1 VGTEESA
8 EVPNWRTVF
17 PERDRQI
24 YEAARFGG
32 LLEPGRQPAVMVID
46 VVESFASP
54 AKEDIFDA
62 IGEYRTSC
70 GAAGADAIENIASLL
85 DLAREV
91 QVPVV
96 YTKGSVVDK
105 FHAGDSVKGTRP
117 DEVASVYGAP
127 IVSRIAPLE
136 SEYVLEKTKASA
148 FFGTPM
154 SSFLQRHGV
163 DTLLVC
169 GTSTSGCVRASVV
182 DAFSHGYHVWVVEDC
197 VFDRSA
203 MSHAVN
209 LYEMNQ
215 KYASVVTLDDAS
227 DYLRRIGKGEE

>member
-1 VGTEESA
+1 MADSPQA
-8 EVPNWRTVF
+8 PDWRTVF
-17 PERDRQI
+17 PEDERRI

-32 LLEPGRQPAVMVID
+32 LLEPGNRPAVMVID
-46 VVESFASP
+46 VVDSFAGR
-54 AKEDIFDA
+54 AGEDIIDA

-70 GAAGADAIENIASLL
+70 GTAGEAAIGAIADLL
-85 DLAREV
+85 ELAREV
-91 QVPVV
+91 GVPVV

-105 FHAGDSVKGTRP
+105 FHAGDSVKGTLP
-117 DEVASVYGAP
+117 DEVERIYGAP

-154 SSFLQRHGV
+154 TAFLQRHGV

-182 DAFSHGYHVWVVEDC
+182 DAFSHGYKVWVVEDC
-197 VFDRSA
+197 VFDRA
-203 MSHAVN
+203 PTSHAVN

-215 KYASVVTLDDAS
+215 KYASVVTLDEAS
-227 DYLRRIGKGEE
+227 HYLRQVGKGEG

>member
-1 VGTEESA
+1 MADSTR
-8 EVPNWRTVF
+8 VPDWRTVF
-17 PERDRQI
+17 PEDERRI

-32 LLEPGRQPAVMVID
+32 LLEPGRRPAVVVID
-46 VVESFASP
+46 VVESFAGR
-54 AKEDIFDA
+54 AGEDILHA

-70 GAAGADAIENIASLL
+70 GTAGEEAIEAIADLL
-85 DLAREV
+85 ELAREV
-91 QVPVV
+91 GVPVV

-105 FHAGDSVKGTRP
+105 FYAGDSVKGTRP
-117 DEVASVYGAP
+117 DEVERIYGAP

-154 SSFLQRHGV
+154 TAFLQRHGV

-182 DAFSHGYHVWVVEDC
+182 DAFSHGYPVWVVEDC
-197 VFDRSA
+197 VFDRA
-203 MSHAVN
+203 PTSHAVN

-215 KYASVVTLDDAS
+215 KYASVVTLDEAGQ
-227 DYLRRIGKGEE
+227 YLRQVGKGEG

>member
-1 VGTEESA
+1 MSVDGETT
-8 EVPNWRTVF
+8 PLHWRTVF

-32 LLEPGRQPAVMVID
+32 PQEPGRRPAIVVID
-46 VVESFASP
+46 VVESFASQGTV
-54 AKEDIFDA
+54 DIFEA

-70 GAAGADAIENIASLL
+70 GTAGAGAIESIEALL
-85 DLAREV
+85 GLGRRLG
-91 QVPVV
+91 VPVV
-96 YTKGSVVDK
+96 YTKGSVVGK

-117 DEVASVYGAP
+117 QEIASVYGAP

-154 SSFLQRHGV
+154 ASFLQRHGV

-182 DAFSHGYHVWVVEDC
+182 DGFSHGYTVWVVEDC
-197 VFDRSA
+197 VFDRSE

-215 KYASVVTLDDAS
+215 KYASVVTLADAS
-227 DYLRRIGKGEE
+227 DYLHRVGKDER

>member
-1 VGTEESA
+1 MASPTA
-8 EVPNWRTVF
+8 VPDWRTVF
-17 PERDRQI
+17 PENERRI

-32 LLEPGRQPAVMVID
+32 LLEPGRRPAVMVID
-46 VVESFASP
+46 VVESFAGRP
-54 AKEDIFDA
+54 GEDILDA

-70 GAAGADAIENIASLL
+70 GPAGEGAIEAIGTLL
-85 DLAREV
+85 DTARATG
-91 QVPVV
+91 VPVV

-105 FHAGDSVKGTRP
+105 FHSGDSVKGTRP
-117 DEVASVYGAP
+117 EEVASVYGAP

-154 SSFLQRHGV
+154 TSFLQRHGV

-182 DAFSHGYHVWVVEDC
+182 DGFSHGYRVWVVEDC
-197 VFDRSA
+197 VFDRA
-203 MSHAVN
+203 PTSHAVN

-215 KYASVVTLDDAS
+215 KYASVVTLDDACR
-227 DYLRRIGKGEE
+227 YLHQVQKEQS